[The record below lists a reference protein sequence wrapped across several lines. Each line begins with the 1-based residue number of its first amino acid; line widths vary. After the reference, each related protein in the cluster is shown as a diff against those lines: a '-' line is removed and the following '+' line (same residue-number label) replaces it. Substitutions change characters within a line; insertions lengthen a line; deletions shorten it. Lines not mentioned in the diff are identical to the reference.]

1 MGSAYEQKVY
11 HSGLA
16 WRRNLEGYLF
26 VLPFLLGLA
35 LFKVGPMV
43 ASLYYS
49 FTDWDLLTD
58 PRFIGT
64 KNYNQIFTNDDLF
77 WKSLRITAYY
87 ALGRLPLVLVVSL
100 GLALLLNQPIPA
112 KSVFR
117 TLFYLPVVTPVV
129 ASALLWGLMFNPRY
143 GAINSVLET
152 IGIPGPGWIASTDWV
167 IPALITVSV
176 WESAGSM
183 MVIFLAGLQGVP
195 QSLYE
200 ASKIDGANAL
210 QRFRAVTVPIIT
222 PVIFFNLV
230 IGIIG
235 SFQVFATVFVMTA
248 GGPANASLVYML
260 YLYKNAFQFLNM
272 GYASALAWILFVI
285 LAMITLVL
293 FKSSRWV
300 HYESTGR

>member
-1 MGSAYEQKVY
+1 MGAAHE
-11 HSGLA
+11 HRLLPGRLA

-35 LFKVGPMV
+35 LFKIGPMA

-49 FTDWDLLTD
+49 FTDWDLITS
-58 PRFIGT
+58 PSFVGAQ
-64 KNYNQIFTNDDLF
+64 NYNKLFTNDDLF

-112 KSVFR
+112 RSVFR

-152 IGIPGPGWIASTDWV
+152 VGIPGPGWIASTDWV

-183 MVIFLAGLQGVP
+183 MIIFLAGLQGVP

-210 QRFRAVTVPIIT
+210 QRFWAVTVPIIT

-272 GYASALAWILFVI
+272 GYASALAWVLFVI
-285 LAMITLVL
+285 LATITLVL
-293 FKSSRWV
+293 FKSSKWV
-300 HYESTGR
+300 HYESSGR